1 MSLSTGHGPED
12 RPTVPDAGLAQ
23 RALHLKVPLKLLY
36 RLGEHP
42 EDLVGPA
49 PEHSPGA
56 LVLSEFREFFSE
68 HPLALSDLRLEREG
82 HVGVCNL
89 SMGNEGHN

>member
-1 MSLSTGHGPED
+1 MSLSTGHGPEH
-12 RPTVPDAGLAQ
+12 RPRVPDAGLAQ
-23 RALHLKVPLKLLY
+23 RVVLLKVLLKLLY

-49 PEHSPGA
+49 PERRPGA

-68 HPLALSDLRLEREG
+68 HSLTLSDLRLEREG

-89 SMGNEGHN
+89 SMGNEWHN